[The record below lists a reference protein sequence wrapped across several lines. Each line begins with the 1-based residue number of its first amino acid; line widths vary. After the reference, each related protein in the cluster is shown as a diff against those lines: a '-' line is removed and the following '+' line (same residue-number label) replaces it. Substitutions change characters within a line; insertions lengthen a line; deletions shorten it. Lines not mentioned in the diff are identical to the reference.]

1 MVTLQAISNSI
12 AQRID
17 ALKTIIDSSESVHWD
32 MTDVD
37 LKANQEKV
45 AVFKSKT
52 LDIELQYLTA
62 LKNSVDDL
70 INTTNGVVDTSSNTM
85 KILLGT

>member
-1 MVTLQAISNSI
+1 MATLQAISNNL

-17 ALKTIIDSSESVHWD
+17 ALNTIIASTESVQWD

-45 AVFKSKT
+45 AVFKNKT
-52 LDIELQYLTA
+52 LDTELQYLTA
-62 LKNSVDDL
+62 LKNSIDEL
-70 INTTNGVVDTSSNTM
+70 IHTTNEVIDTSSNAL
-85 KILLGT
+85 KVLIGT